1 MILKKLTAQDANTI
15 AEQFLKN
22 KYHDRGMLKWQGFFL
37 SDHTSA
43 IKKEVNS
50 PIPRKRA
57 EMSQTEISEC
67 LSEAWK
73 YGKRVI
79 LQLNQVNTNDIP
91 TEVKG
96 YIKGYQ
102 AKWIWV
108 AIHGELH
115 KISLKA
121 IKNCQCY

>member
-50 PIPRKRA
+50 PIVDCKINPNAVWTK
-57 EMSQTEISEC
+57 
-67 LSEAWK
+67 
-73 YGKRVI
+73 
-79 LQLNQVNTNDIP
+79 
-91 TEVKG
+91 
-96 YIKGYQ
+96 
-102 AKWIWV
+102 
-108 AIHGELH
+108 
-115 KISLKA
+115 KISFL
-121 IKNCQCY
+121 

>member
-1 MILKKLTAQDANTI
+1 MILKKLNAQDANII

-50 PIPRKRA
+50 PIPKKKA

-73 YGKRVI
+73 YGKTVI
-79 LQLNQVNTNDIP
+79 LQLNQVDINGTP
-91 TEVKG
+91 NRIYRLYKG
-96 YIKGYQ
+96 LSVRMDLGINSRRI
-102 AKWIWV
+102 A
-108 AIHGELH
+108 
-115 KISLKA
+115 
-121 IKNCQCY
+121 

>member
-1 MILKKLTAQDANTI
+1 MILKKLNAQDANII

-43 IKKEVNS
+43 INKEVNS
-50 PIPRKRA
+50 PIPKKRA

-67 LSEAWK
+67 LSAAWK
-73 YGKRVI
+73 YGKSVI
-79 LQLNQVNTNDIP
+79 LQLNQVDINGTP
-91 TEVKG
+91 TEFTG

-102 AKWIWV
+102 SEWIWV
-108 AIHGELH
+108 LIQGELH
-115 KISLKA
+115 KIALKT
-121 IKNCQCY
+121 IRNCQYK